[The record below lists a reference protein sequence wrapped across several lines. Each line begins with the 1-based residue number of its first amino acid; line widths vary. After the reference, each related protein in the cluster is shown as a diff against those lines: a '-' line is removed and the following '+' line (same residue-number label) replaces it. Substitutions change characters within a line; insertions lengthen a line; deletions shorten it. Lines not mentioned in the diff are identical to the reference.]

1 MSQTVIGL
9 LGIGILSAML
19 MIGLDVGFSMLVT
32 GFIGFAMIG
41 GWGAALANMAILPFD
56 TLNNYFFAVLPL
68 FILMGSFCAE
78 GQIGRD
84 AYEMARTWFGS
95 ARGGLAIATIGACGL
110 FAAITGTTLAGSLVM
125 GKVAYPEMRK
135 AGYKMPLA
143 AGVVSVGGTLGIL
156 IPPSMGFILI
166 GMMTDLNV
174 GELFMAGLVPGIIV
188 CFFYMGTIVVWSKI
202 DPKLAPLTPK
212 TTWKQKFT
220 SVRLTWPV
228 VLLFLVI
235 MGSIYTGV
243 CTATEAGAIGAFGA
257 LIIPLARRQMS
268 RKAFWNS
275 LMDCARMTAMIIIL
289 MVGAYTFNA
298 FMAITQIPTTFG
310 DFLVGL
316 SIPRWGIM
324 FFILAFYLIAGT
336 FFDPISILILTI
348 SIFYPAVQ
356 SLGFN
361 LIWYSVIM
369 VRLIEIGQISPP
381 AGINLF
387 GLKGVIDAPMSA
399 IFKGVLPFLAT
410 DVLNLLLL
418 CFFPVICTFLPN
430 LMNY

>member
-1 MSQTVIGL
+1 MNQTEIGL
-9 LGIGILSAML
+9 VGIVILTVML
-19 MIGLDVGFSMLVT
+19 MVGIDVGFSMLVT

-41 GWGAALANMAILPFD
+41 GWTAALGNMAILPFD

-68 FILMGSFCAE
+68 FLLMGAFCAE
-78 GQIGRD
+78 GQIGRE
-84 AYEMARTWFGS
+84 AYEMARTWFGQL
-95 ARGGLAIATIGACGL
+95 RGGLAIATIGACGL

-135 AGYKMPLA
+135 AGYKMPLS
-143 AGVVSVGGTLGIL
+143 AGCVSVGGTLGIL

-174 GELFMAGLVPGIIV
+174 GQLFMAGIIPGIAVII
-188 CFFYMGTIVVWSKI
+188 FYMSTIAIWSKL
-202 DPKLAPLTPK
+202 DPKLAPATPK
-212 TTWKQKFT
+212 ATWKQRFT

-257 LIIPLARRQMS
+257 FIIPLARRQMS

-275 LMDCARMTAMIIIL
+275 LMDCARMTSMIIIL
-289 MVGAYTFNA
+289 MVGAYMFNA
-298 FMAITQIPTTFG
+298 FMAITQIPATFG
-310 DFLVGL
+310 NFLVQL
-316 SIPRWGIM
+316 SLNRWIIM
-324 FFILAFYLIAGT
+324 FFILAFYVIAGT

-356 SLGFN
+356 ALGFN
-361 LIWYSVIM
+361 LIWYSVLM

-387 GLKGVIDAPMSA
+387 GLKGVIDAPMSE
-399 IFKGVLPFLAT
+399 IFKGVIPFLVS
-410 DVLNLLLL
+410 DMFNLALL
-418 CFFPVICTFLPN
+418 CVFPVICTFLPSI
-430 LMNY
+430 MM

>member
-1 MSQTVIGL
+1 MNQTE
-9 LGIGILSAML
+9 IGIIGIAILSIML

-41 GWGAALANMAILPFD
+41 GWTAALGNMAILPFD
-56 TLNNYFFAVLPL
+56 SLNNYFFAVLPL
-68 FILMGSFCAE
+68 FLLMGAFCAE

-84 AYEMARTWFGS
+84 AYEMARTWFGQLK
-95 ARGGLAIATIGACGL
+95 GGLAIATIGACGL

-166 GMMTDLNV
+166 GIMTDLNI
-174 GELFMAGLVPGIIV
+174 GELFMAGIIPGIVVII
-188 CFFYMGTIVVWSKI
+188 FYMSTIVIWSKI
-202 DPKLAPLTPK
+202 DPKLAPTTPRA
-212 TTWKQKFT
+212 TWKKRIA

-235 MGSIYTGV
+235 MGGIYGGV
-243 CTATEAGAIGAFGA
+243 FTATEAGAIGAFGA
-257 LIIPLARRQMS
+257 LVIPLARRQMS
-268 RKAFWNS
+268 RRALWNS
-275 LMDCARMTAMIIIL
+275 LMDCARMTSMIVIL
-289 MVGAYTFNA
+289 LVGAYMFNA
-298 FMAITQIPTTFG
+298 FMAITQIPATFG
-310 DFLVGL
+310 NFLVDL
-316 SIPRWGIM
+316 PLPRWGIM
-324 FFILAFYLIAGT
+324 FFILVFYIVAGT

-348 SIFYPAVQ
+348 SIFYPAVKA
-356 SLGFN
+356 LGFD

-387 GLKGVIDAPMSA
+387 GLKGVIDAPMGE
-399 IFKGVLPFLAT
+399 IFKGVIPFLIS
-410 DVLNLLLL
+410 DVFNLALL
-418 CFFPVICTFLPN
+418 CAFPVICTFLPS
-430 LMNY
+430 MM